1 MLYIVL
7 LEKIGAIPINT
18 QEGKFMKKLEKLEKY
33 VITPNVRF
41 YGGYIH
47 NGEDIE
53 LCNDYE
59 EQEDYKIII
68 KDKIIKGHLI
78 KEIIQEYKMRNGKTV
93 KQKEEQDIELAENQ
107 LLIYVEGKG
116 FIISEYI
123 MLTIDEAIER
133 YKLLKSPVKGDNS

>member
-1 MLYIVL
+1 
-7 LEKIGAIPINT
+7 
-18 QEGKFMKKLEKLEKY
+18 MKKLEELEKY

-59 EQEDYKIII
+59 EQEDYKISI

-78 KEIIQEYKMRNGKTV
+78 KEIVQEYKMRNGKTV

>member
-1 MLYIVL
+1 
-7 LEKIGAIPINT
+7 
-18 QEGKFMKKLEKLEKY
+18 
-33 VITPNVRF
+33 
-41 YGGYIH
+41 
-47 NGEDIE
+47 
-53 LCNDYE
+53 
-59 EQEDYKIII
+59 
-68 KDKIIKGHLI
+68 
-78 KEIIQEYKMRNGKTV
+78 MRNGKTV

>member
-1 MLYIVL
+1 
-7 LEKIGAIPINT
+7 
-18 QEGKFMKKLEKLEKY
+18 MKKLEKLEKY

-59 EQEDYKIII
+59 EQEEYKISI

-133 YKLLKSPVKGDNS
+133 YKLLKSPVKGDNSWI